1 MGRSR
6 VIESVRLHDRR
17 DDLNTSQKMESP
29 LIVLIHGSMDRQ
41 AAFARIARSL
51 SQSYQVL
58 TFDRRGYGK
67 SVQERGTFSVDEQ
80 VSDLKEILEQFVTT
94 HQVILVGHS
103 FGGVVALSYAQRFP
117 DAIAGLVIYES
128 PMSWEPWWPK
138 DSGGSAAVAVA
149 NDPELAAET
158 FMRRFIG
165 HRRWEALPEATKI
178 QRRSEGEALVGELGD
193 IRRVKP
199 WTIELVRGP
208 LMAGYGSLSKPHLQA
223 SAELLGNL
231 PDCRSVKIEG
241 AHHNAHSGS
250 PDEFVE
256 LLVLPLIHR
265 VVQGTWS

>member
-1 MGRSR
+1 
-6 VIESVRLHDRR
+6 
-17 DDLNTSQKMESP
+17 
-29 LIVLIHGSMDRQ
+29 MDRQ
-41 AAFARIARSL
+41 AAFARMARSL
-51 SQSYQVL
+51 SQSHLVL

-67 SVQERGTFSVDEQ
+67 SVQQRGTFSVDEQ
-80 VSDLKEILEQFVTT
+80 VSDLKEILEQFAAFQ
-94 HQVILVGHS
+94 QVILVGHS

-117 DAIAGLVIYES
+117 DAIDGLVIYES

-149 NDPELAAET
+149 DDPELAAET

-165 HRRWEALPEATKI
+165 HRRWESLPESTKI

-256 LLVLPLIHR
+256 LLVQPLIQR

>member
-1 MGRSR
+1 MGRSP

-17 DDLNTSQKMESP
+17 SNQDIARDTLQTT
-29 LIVLIHGSMDRQ
+29 IVLTHGSMDRQ

-67 SVQERGTFSVDEQ
+67 SVKQRGTFSVDEQ
-80 VSDLKEILEQFVTT
+80 VSDLNEILEQFVTT

-128 PMSWEPWWPK
+128 PMSWESWWPK

-149 NDPELAAET
+149 DDPEFAAET

-178 QRRSEGEALVGELGD
+178 QRRSEGEALVGELVD

-199 WTIELVRGP
+199 WALDKVRGP

-223 SAELLGNL
+223 SAEFLGNL

-256 LLVLPLIHR
+256 LLVQPLIHR

>member
-1 MGRSR
+1 
-6 VIESVRLHDRR
+6 
-17 DDLNTSQKMESP
+17 
-29 LIVLIHGSMDRQ
+29 MDRQ
-41 AAFARIARSL
+41 AAFSRMARSL
-51 SQSYQVL
+51 SQSHPVL

-67 SVQERGTFSVDEQ
+67 SVQQRGTFSVDEQ
-80 VSDLKEILEQFVTT
+80 VSDLQEVLEQRASTQ
-94 HQVILVGHS
+94 QVILVGHS

-117 DAIAGLVIYES
+117 DTIAGLVIYES

-138 DSGGSAAVAVA
+138 DSGGSAAVAVG

-165 HRRWEALPEATKI
+165 NRRWESLPESTRI
-178 QRRSEGEALVGELGD
+178 QRRSEGEALVGELSD
-193 IRRVKP
+193 IRRIKP
-199 WTIELVRGP
+199 WSIELVRGP

-256 LLVLPLIHR
+256 LLVQPLIHR

>member
-1 MGRSR
+1 MGRSQ

-17 DDLNTSQKMESP
+17 STKDLARDTHSP
-29 LIVLIHGSMDRQ
+29 VIVLIHGSMDRQ
-41 AAFARIARSL
+41 AAFARMARLL
-51 SQSYQVL
+51 SASHRVI

-67 SVQERGTFSVDEQ
+67 SVEQRGTFSVDEQ
-80 VSDLKEILEQFVTT
+80 VGDLGQILKQFAAS
-94 HQVILVGHS
+94 QRVILVGHS

-128 PMSWEPWWPK
+128 PMSWESWWPK

-149 NDPELAAET
+149 DDPELAAET

-165 HRRWEALPEATKI
+165 HRRWESLPDSTKT

-199 WTIELVRGP
+199 WDFNLVRGP
-208 LMAGYGSLSKPHLQA
+208 LMAGFGSLSKPHLQV

-231 PDCRSVKIEG
+231 PDCRSIKIEG

-250 PDEFVE
+250 PEEFVE
-256 LLVLPLIHR
+256 LLVQPLLKR
-265 VVQGTWS
+265 VAQGIWS

>member
-1 MGRSR
+1 MGTTSNSDTLT
-6 VIESVRLHDRR
+6 VI
-17 DDLNTSQKMESP
+17 
-29 LIVLIHGSMDRQ
+29 LIHGSMDRQ
-41 AAFARIARSL
+41 AAFARVARKL
-51 SQSYQVL
+51 GHDHRVITY
-58 TFDRRGYGK
+58 DRRGYGK
-67 SVQERGTFSVDEQ
+67 SVHQRGVFSMTEHIE
-80 VSDLKEILEQFVTT
+80 DLRDVIQFVK
-94 HQVILVGHS
+94 VDKPIVLVGHS
-103 FGGVVALSYAQRFP
+103 FGGAVALAFAQRFP
-117 DAIAGLVIYES
+117 DQVAGLVVYES

-149 NDPELAAET
+149 DDPEFAAET

-178 QRRSEGEALVGELGD
+178 QRRSEGEALVGELVD

-199 WTIELVRGP
+199 WALDKVRGP

-223 SAELLGNL
+223 SAEFLGNL

-256 LLVLPLIHR
+256 LLVQPLIHR

>member
-1 MGRSR
+1 
-6 VIESVRLHDRR
+6 
-17 DDLNTSQKMESP
+17 
-29 LIVLIHGSMDRQ
+29 MDRQ
-41 AAFARIARSL
+41 AAFARMARSL
-51 SQSYQVL
+51 SQSYPVL

-67 SVQERGTFSVDEQ
+67 SVQQRGSFSVDEQ
-80 VSDLKEILEQFVTT
+80 VSDLQEVLEQCASTQ
-94 HQVILVGHS
+94 QVILVGHS

-117 DAIAGLVIYES
+117 DAISGLVVYES

-138 DSGGSAAVAVA
+138 DSGGSAAVAVG

-165 HRRWEALPEATKI
+165 NRRWESLPESTRI

-193 IRRVKP
+193 IRRIKP
-199 WTIELVRGP
+199 WSIELVRGP

-256 LLVLPLIHR
+256 LLVQPLIHR

>member
-1 MGRSR
+1 
-6 VIESVRLHDRR
+6 
-17 DDLNTSQKMESP
+17 
-29 LIVLIHGSMDRQ
+29 MDRQ
-41 AAFARIARSL
+41 AAFARMSRLLA
-51 SQSYQVL
+51 QSFHVVTY
-58 TFDRRGYGK
+58 DRRGYGK
-67 SVQERGTFSVDEQ
+67 SSHQRGPFSVEEQ
-80 VSDLKEILEQFVTT
+80 INDLTDVIQQTTQGEPLIL
-94 HQVILVGHS
+94 IGHS

-117 DAIAGLVIYES
+117 DVIAGLVIYES
-128 PMSWEPWWPK
+128 PMSWETWWPK

-149 NDPELAAET
+149 DDPELAAET

-165 HRRWEALPEATKI
+165 HRRWESLPETTKI

-199 WTIELVRGP
+199 WNIELVRGP

-256 LLVLPLIHR
+256 LLVQPLIQR
-265 VVQGTWS
+265 IVQGTWS

>member
-1 MGRSR
+1 
-6 VIESVRLHDRR
+6 
-17 DDLNTSQKMESP
+17 
-29 LIVLIHGSMDRQ
+29 MDRQ
-41 AAFARIARSL
+41 AAFSRMARSL
-51 SQSYQVL
+51 SQSHPVL

-67 SVQERGTFSVDEQ
+67 SVQQRGTFSVDEQ
-80 VSDLKEILEQFVTT
+80 VSDLQEVLEQRASTQ
-94 HQVILVGHS
+94 QVILVGHS

-117 DAIAGLVIYES
+117 DAIAGLVVYES

-138 DSGGSAAVAVA
+138 DSGGSAAVAVG

-165 HRRWEALPEATKI
+165 NRRWESLPESTRI

-193 IRRVKP
+193 IRRIKP
-199 WTIELVRGP
+199 WSIELVRGP

-256 LLVLPLIHR
+256 LLVQPLIHR

>member
-1 MGRSR
+1 
-6 VIESVRLHDRR
+6 
-17 DDLNTSQKMESP
+17 
-29 LIVLIHGSMDRQ
+29 MDRQ
-41 AAFARIARSL
+41 AAFARMSRLLA
-51 SQSYQVL
+51 QSFHVVTY
-58 TFDRRGYGK
+58 DRRGYGK
-67 SVQERGTFSVDEQ
+67 SSHQRGPFSVEEQ
-80 VSDLKEILEQFVTT
+80 INDLSDVIQQTTQGEPLIL
-94 HQVILVGHS
+94 IGHS

-128 PMSWEPWWPK
+128 PMSWESWWPK

-149 NDPELAAET
+149 DDPELAAET

-165 HRRWEALPEATKI
+165 HRRWESLPESTKV

-199 WTIELVRGP
+199 WNIELVRGP

-256 LLVLPLIHR
+256 LLVQPLIQR
-265 VVQGTWS
+265 IVQGTWS

>member
-1 MGRSR
+1 MGRSG
-6 VIESVRLHDRR
+6 VIESIRSHGNREGASTVLP
-17 DDLNTSQKMESP
+17 T
-29 LIVLIHGSMDRQ
+29 LILIHGSMDRQ
-41 AAFARIARSL
+41 AAFARMSRLLA
-51 SQSYQVL
+51 QSFHVVTY
-58 TFDRRGYGK
+58 DRRGYGK
-67 SVQERGTFSVDEQ
+67 SSHQRGPFSVEEQ
-80 VSDLKEILEQFVTT
+80 INDLSDVIQQTTQGEPLIL
-94 HQVILVGHS
+94 IGHS

-128 PMSWEPWWPK
+128 PMSWESWWPK

-149 NDPELAAET
+149 DDPELAAET

-165 HRRWEALPEATKI
+165 HRRWETLPETTKI

-199 WTIELVRGP
+199 WNIELVRGP

-256 LLVLPLIHR
+256 LLVQPLIQR
-265 VVQGTWS
+265 IVQGTWS

>member
-1 MGRSR
+1 MGRNK

-17 DDLNTSQKMESP
+17 NTQDITQDTLSP
-29 LIVLIHGSMDRQ
+29 VIVLIHGSMDRQ
-41 AAFARIARSL
+41 AAFARMARLL
-51 SQSYQVL
+51 SATHHVI

-67 SVQERGTFSVDEQ
+67 SVEQRGTFSVDEQ
-80 VSDLKEILEQFVTT
+80 VGDLVEILEQFAT
-94 HQVILVGHS
+94 HQQVILVGHS

-117 DAIAGLVIYES
+117 GAIAGLVVYES

-149 NDPELAAET
+149 DDPELAAET

-165 HRRWEALPEATKI
+165 HRRWESLPDSTKSL
-178 QRRSEGEALVGELGD
+178 RRSEGEALVGELGD
-193 IRRVKP
+193 IRRTKP
-199 WTIELVRGP
+199 WDINLVSGP

-231 PDCRSVKIEG
+231 PDCRSIKIEG

-250 PDEFVE
+250 PEKFVE
-256 LLVLPLIHR
+256 LLIQPLIHR
-265 VVQGTWS
+265 VAQGIWS

>member
-1 MGRSR
+1 
-6 VIESVRLHDRR
+6 
-17 DDLNTSQKMESP
+17 
-29 LIVLIHGSMDRQ
+29 MDRQ
-41 AAFARIARSL
+41 AAFARMSRLLA
-51 SQSYQVL
+51 QSFHVVTY
-58 TFDRRGYGK
+58 DRRGYGK
-67 SVQERGTFSVDEQ
+67 SSHQRGPFSVEEQ
-80 VSDLKEILEQFVTT
+80 INDLTDVIQQTTQGEPLIL
-94 HQVILVGHS
+94 IGHS

-117 DAIAGLVIYES
+117 DVIAGLVIYES
-128 PMSWEPWWPK
+128 PMSWETWWPK

-149 NDPELAAET
+149 DDPELAAET

-165 HRRWEALPEATKI
+165 HRRWESLPESTKV

-199 WTIELVRGP
+199 WNIELVRGP

-256 LLVLPLIHR
+256 LLVQPLIQR
-265 VVQGTWS
+265 IVQGTWS